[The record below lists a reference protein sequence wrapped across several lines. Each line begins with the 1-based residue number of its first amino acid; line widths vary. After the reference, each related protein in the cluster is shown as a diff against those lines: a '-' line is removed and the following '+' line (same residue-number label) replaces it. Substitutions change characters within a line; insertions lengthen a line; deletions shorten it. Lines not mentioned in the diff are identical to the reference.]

1 MKDIRFR
8 PIGIIHTPFKEQ
20 NGTPIQPRRSNGAK
34 GRIELYPEFAEG
46 LSDLDGFSHIIL
58 LYYFH
63 LSDGYKLSV
72 IPYLDTRTR
81 GLFATRAPRRPNPLG
96 LSIVQLERVTDCQL
110 DVIGVDILD
119 GTPLLDI
126 KPYIPEFDFIP
137 KCSTGWLTDVAKDG
151 KNKSADNRFH
161 E

>member
-1 MKDIRFR
+1 MKDIRLK
-8 PIGIIHTPFKEQ
+8 PIGIIHTPFTEPK
-20 NGTPIQPRRSNGAK
+20 GTPIQPRRSNGVK
-34 GRIELYPEFAEG
+34 GRVELYPEFAEG
-46 LSDLDGFSHIIL
+46 LSDLDGFSHIVL

-63 LSDGYKLSV
+63 LSDGFKLSV
-72 IPYLDTRTR
+72 VPYLDTQPR

-96 LSIVQLERVTDCQL
+96 LSVVQLERVTDCQL

-126 KPYIPEFDFIP
+126 KPYIPEFDLIS
-137 KCSTGWLTDVAKDG
+137 KCSTGWLVDVAKNSR
-151 KNKSADNRFH
+151 NKSADNRFH